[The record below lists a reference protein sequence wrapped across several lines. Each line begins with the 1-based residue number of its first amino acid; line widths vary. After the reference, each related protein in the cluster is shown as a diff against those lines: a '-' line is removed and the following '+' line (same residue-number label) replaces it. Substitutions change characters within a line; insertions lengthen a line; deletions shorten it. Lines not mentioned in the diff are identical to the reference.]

1 MIRSIRSR
9 LQWWYST
16 LYVLSISVFG
26 CLVYWRA
33 DRDVHERATLQAV
46 ATAQFLDFGLRS
58 GPGPGGFGPPGWM
71 PGMPPF
77 GGPQLGPFRARG
89 EGQRPGEGQGPGA
102 FGGLNQGQDPGT
114 GGPMVDQRRGERGLR
129 GEPSGPQGK
138 RRPPE
143 DLESAEASTDRP
155 DVHPLHD
162 QRGSSEQPFHGDRP
176 GPREN
181 GGLVPRVPPELLN
194 QRTMSGGGGGGNS
207 FERPPVDRLEYV
219 IWRPDRTIAD
229 QYVYDSESDL
239 LKDLPAR
246 PMDMA
251 PIVSRGRFGIQVV
264 KAGPFGNMIV
274 VRRQMDHDMASL
286 HHFGMQIGAI
296 AAGTVVLG
304 IVGGRWMSGQMVRP
318 IQQISQTASQV
329 TVTHLDQR
337 IELASLDSELVPL
350 ARVLNETFQRLEHS
364 FQRLNQFTADASHEL
379 RTPLAVIQSQV
390 ELALSQ
396 PRTAESYQ
404 QTLETCQR
412 SAERMRTL
420 VDGLLLLARSDS
432 ERLNLRLAPTD
443 LRLIAEDAVAQF
455 QEKAASLEIELDCI
469 TPEQEVLISADPIFL
484 GQVPANLIQN
494 ALQNTPAKGTVT
506 VQVTTNGTDAV
517 LTVTD
522 TGCGIAA
529 DHIPMLFDRFFR
541 VDTARTRRDG
551 GSGLGLAICR
561 SLVDAHEGMIS
572 CESSPGAGSKFIV
585 KLPLVH
591 QPLLSADRRIS

>member
-9 LQWWYST
+9 LQWWYLT

-46 ATAQFLDFGLRS
+46 ATAQFLDFGMRS
-58 GPGPGGFGPPGWM
+58 GPGGFGRPGWM
-71 PGMPPF
+71 PGMGPF
-77 GGPQLGPFRARG
+77 GGPPPGQFRL
-89 EGQRPGEGQGPGA
+89 PGQGPGSGPVPGG
-102 FGGLNQGQDPGT
+102 FGSQNT
-114 GGPMVDQRRGERGLR
+114 GFHSGSDVGPMMGQGPDERGML
-129 GEPSGPQGK
+129 GDQQAPLGK

-143 DLESAEASTDRP
+143 DLETT
-155 DVHPLHD
+155 
-162 QRGSSEQPFHGDRP
+162 QSETAMPNVGPMSGPRNTPGPSPSGDRP
-176 GPREN
+176 GVREN
-181 GGLVPRVPPELLN
+181 GGMVPRVPPELLN
-194 QRTMSGGGGGGNS
+194 HRPIAGRGDGGGS
-207 FERPPVDRLEYV
+207 VFERPPMDRLEYV
-219 IWRPDRTIAD
+219 VWRADHTISD
-229 QYVYDSESDL
+229 QYVYDADSDL
-239 LKDLPAR
+239 LKDRPAQ
-246 PMDMA
+246 PIGMA
-251 PIVSRGRFGIQVV
+251 PMVSRGPFGIQVV
-264 KAGPFGNMIV
+264 KAGPFGNTIV
-274 VRRQMDHDMASL
+274 VRRQMDHDMSSL

-296 AAGTVVLG
+296 AAVTVVLG
-304 IVGGRWMSGQMVRP
+304 VVGGRWMSGQMVRP
-318 IQQISQTASQV
+318 IEQISQTASQV
-329 TVTHLDQR
+329 TVTHLDRR
-337 IELASLDSELVPL
+337 IELASLDTELVPL

-412 SAERMRTL
+412 SAERMRML

-455 QEKAASLEIELDCI
+455 HEKAASLEIELDCI
-469 TPEQEVLISADPIFL
+469 TPEEEVLISADPIFL

-506 VQVTTNGTDAV
+506 VQVTTSGKDAV

-541 VDTARTRRDG
+541 VDTARARRDG

-561 SLVDAHEGMIS
+561 SLVNAHEGTIS
-572 CESSPGAGSKFIV
+572 CESSPGAGSKFIM

-591 QPLLSADRRIS
+591 QQMLSADRRIT